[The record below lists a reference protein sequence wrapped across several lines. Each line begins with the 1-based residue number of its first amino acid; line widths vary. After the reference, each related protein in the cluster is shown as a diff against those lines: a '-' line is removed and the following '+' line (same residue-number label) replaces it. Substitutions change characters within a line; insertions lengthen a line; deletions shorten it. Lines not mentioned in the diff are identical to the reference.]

1 MISKIEK
8 RSAKGLVRQANEDNI
23 AVFKF
28 TNKGVKWYCLA
39 VADGIGGHN
48 AGDLASS
55 IVVKELER
63 IITSDI
69 NKSNVS
75 ETIKNA
81 IQKINDIIYN
91 KSLKNE
97 SYQGMGTTLTMA
109 LLNKDNLHIGH
120 VGDSRAYLFRDHKL
134 DMLTQDHSIVGEL
147 VKSGKITKEEAMNHP
162 RKNIILQAVGLEGDL
177 IVDYVN
183 KKLLDQDLIILC
195 TDGFSDLI
203 SDEEIEETFNKH
215 GDQAVNILSQLVIDR
230 GARDNYSIITAKW
243 VNGVGEDA
251 TN

>member
-8 RSAKGLVRQANEDNI
+8 RSAKGLVRKANEDNI
-23 AVFKF
+23 TVFKF
-28 TNKGVKWYCLA
+28 TNEGMKWYCLA
-39 VADGIGGHN
+39 VADGVGGHN

-55 IVVKELER
+55 IVVEELEKA
-63 IITSDI
+63 IISDI

-75 ETIKNA
+75 EAIKTA
-81 IQKINDIIYN
+81 IKKINNIIYN
-91 KSLKNE
+91 KSLENE
-97 SYQGMGTTLTMA
+97 TYQGMGTTLTMA
-109 LLNKDNLHIGH
+109 LVNRDNLHIGH

-134 DMLTQDHSIVGEL
+134 NMLTQDHSIVGEL
-147 VKSGKITKEEAMNHP
+147 VKSGKITKEEAMYHP
-162 RKNIILQAVGLEGDL
+162 RKNIILQAVGLEDDL

-183 KKLLDQDLIILC
+183 EKLLDQDLIIIC
-195 TDGFSDLI
+195 TDGFSDLV
-203 SDEEIEETFNKH
+203 SDKEIEKTFYEH
-215 GDQAVNILSQLVIDR
+215 GDQAVNILTQLVIDR